1 MTMDFCSTS
10 DYRAREDICNAPGF
24 ALSSTLN
31 GHTDIVTS
39 VRFTADGRKV
49 GSGSADATAKVW
61 DVESGGI
68 VSNIPNV
75 STAEGSGITAVDWNW
90 DGVTLA
96 TASDDTMARLWDTRA
111 SGTCVMTFAGHTH
124 HVTSCSFAR
133 SGNMVATG
141 SFDETVRLWDV
152 RNGGCIGII
161 PAHSDPVLSV
171 QFSGGAVRPLLAT
184 SSIDG
189 SCRIWSSFTKRCLRT
204 VLPGGVDDRTPVV
217 SVQFT
222 PNNQYILMNTL
233 KSSVLL
239 FDPCASAEDE
249 EKPDLSKRPILK
261 KTYEGHLNKKIALGS
276 VFMTKTSDG
285 SKFVISGSEDHHVY
299 IWSLNTRECLGILR
313 GKPSAESHGDGH
325 CDVVSAIHTSQATP
339 HVVTGAGSADC
350 TIKIW
355 THKAVS

>member
-1 MTMDFCSTS
+1 MEFGMTS
-10 DYRAREDICNAPGF
+10 DYRPRSDLQNAPGF
-24 ALSSTLN
+24 EIRSTMN

-39 VRFTADGRKV
+39 IRFTPDGRKI

-61 DVESGGI
+61 DIESGGI
-68 VSNIPNV
+68 TSNIPNP
-75 STAEGSGITAVDWNW
+75 STIEGGGITSVDWNW

-96 TASDDTMARLWDTRA
+96 TASDDNMARLWDTRS
-111 SGTCVMTFAGHTH
+111 SGKCAMTFTGHTH

-133 SGNMVATG
+133 SGNIIATG

-161 PAHSDPVLSV
+161 PAHADPVLCV

-184 SSIDG
+184 SSMDG
-189 SCRIWSSFTKRCLRT
+189 SCRIWSSYTKACLRT

-222 PNNQYILMNTL
+222 PNNQYVLMNTL
-233 KSSVLL
+233 KSTALL
-239 FDPCASAEDE
+239 FDPCVSMQDE
-249 EKPDLSKRPILK
+249 EKPDITKRPILK

-285 SKFVISGSEDHHVY
+285 SKFVLSGSEDHHAYV
-299 IWSLNTRECLGILR
+299 WSLNTRDCLGVLR
-313 GKPSAESHGDGH
+313 GRPSVESNGDGH
-325 CDVVSAIHTSQATP
+325 CDVVSSIHTSQVTP
-339 HVVTGAGSADC
+339 HVATGGGTADC

-355 THKAVS
+355 AHTGRRK